1 MVHNG
6 LSILSGVLSIVAG
19 IAVFMFPLESVDLMI
34 VFSGIALAVLGGV
47 LLARAFTFGKISRWR
62 CS

>member
-1 MVHNG
+1 MYKRQ
-6 LSILSGVLSIVAG
+6 G

-47 LLARAFTFGKISRWR
+47 LLVRAFTFGKISR
-62 CS
+62 